1 MKQARILCLGELLMD
16 MVAQTD
22 ASGAVTGFSMK
33 PGGAA
38 GNVAV
43 AISRLGGKA
52 GILAKVSKDF
62 FGERMKAV
70 MEENGVDASG
80 VILDPERKI
89 ALAFVTFDEERKPTY
104 LFYRENAA
112 SASLRA
118 EEIDPAVFQGV
129 QALYFSSMGLVRDP
143 LRAANYEA
151 ARLAAQAGA
160 RVAFDPNIRLGVW
173 PSPEAA
179 RTEILKMLALV
190 NVCKMNDEEL
200 FFLFGEGDMQA
211 KCREI
216 FASCPRME
224 LLAIT
229 LGAEGALLM
238 NRKGCSSRVGTLCTD
253 VVDTVGA
260 GDSFFATL
268 LMYAA
273 DKGFILESASELR
286 EALTYANA
294 AALLTAQRP
303 GAIPAMPTLAE
314 VERVREGYQRTSK
327 AGGF

>member
-1 MKQARILCLGELLMD
+1 MKQARILCLGELMLD
-16 MVAQTD
+16 MVAQ
-22 ASGAVTGFSMK
+22 SGENGEVTGFSMK

-43 AISRLGGKA
+43 AVSRLGGKS
-52 GILAKVSKDF
+52 GIIAKVSKDF
-62 FGERMKAV
+62 FGEHMKAV

-80 VILDPERKI
+80 VILDPQRKI
-89 ALAFVTFDEERKPTY
+89 ALAFVTFDAERKPTY

-112 SASLRA
+112 SASLSA
-118 EEIDPAVFQGV
+118 EEIDPAVFQGA

-151 ARLAAQAGA
+151 ARQAAAAGA
-160 RVAFDPNIRLGVW
+160 RVAFDPNVRLGVW
-173 PSPEAA
+173 PSPQAA
-179 RTEILKMLALV
+179 REEILRMLSLV
-190 NVCKMNDEEL
+190 NICKMNDEEL
-200 FFLFGEGDMQA
+200 AFLFGEGDMEA

-229 LGAEGALLM
+229 LGADGALLM
-238 NRKGCSSRVGTLCTD
+238 NSAGRVARVGTLSTD

-273 DKGFILESASELR
+273 DKDFALEDEQVLT

-303 GAIPAMPTLAE
+303 GAIPAMPALAE
-314 VERVREGYQRTSK
+314 VERMRAGYAKKSK
-327 AGGF
+327 A